1 MKMEHNCPF
10 CSWLFWRDSIDTVCT
25 YVDVG
30 VEFTGGEWTLINPTD
45 GGRVAVNHT
54 SQSRPCG
61 VSR

>member
-30 VEFTGGEWTLINPTD
+30 VEFTGGEWTLIKPTVVRLVCY
-45 GGRVAVNHT
+45 GVGRGLMGDA
-54 SQSRPCG
+54 SQ
-61 VSR
+61 